1 MTEINI
7 ICIVVLVG
15 SCSFKVRLLLFGYI
29 EVIYTVIKQKGEI
42 HKYITRNFVE
52 ILIKTSR
59 TQWFSQQERK
69 KKRLYCGT
77 WAMYKTA
84 PPIPQ

>member
-29 EVIYTVIKQKGEI
+29 EVIYTVIKMKCKTIEKELVQKL
-42 HKYITRNFVE
+42 TRDV
-52 ILIKTSR
+52 T
-59 TQWFSQQERK
+59 
-69 KKRLYCGT
+69 YCGR
-77 WAMYKTA
+77 KSK
-84 PPIPQ
+84 QD